1 MDRNRQPLDMYD
13 TMPEEQRA
21 YYMNYGKNFNEKMC
35 RFAVSM
41 MRDRK
46 GNRVEMMKKEDLE
59 KKLKE
64 NNIEVENDVMY
75 NGVYVMAMVKA
86 DFMGSSIED
95 EKHALLYVKDYIDDP
110 DAAYGQVFTRFYASC
125 VNAGIPIDWSEMM

>member
-1 MDRNRQPLDMYD
+1 MYD

-21 YYMNYGKNFNEKMC
+21 YYMNFGKHFNEKMC
-35 RFAVSM
+35 RFAVGM

-46 GNRVEMMKKEDLE
+46 GNKIEMTKKDDLE
-59 KKLKE
+59 RKLKE
-64 NNIEVENDVMY
+64 NGISIENNVMY
-75 NGVYVMAMVKA
+75 DGSYVFSMCMS

-110 DAAYGQVFTRFYASC
+110 DAADGQVFTRFYASC
-125 VNAGIPIDWSEMM
+125 VNAGIPIDWSEML

>member
-1 MDRNRQPLDMYD
+1 MYD

-110 DAAYGQVFTRFYASC
+110 DAADGQVFTRFYASC
-125 VNAGIPIDWSEMM
+125 VNAGIPIDWSEML

>member
-1 MDRNRQPLDMYD
+1 MERNRQPLDMYD

-21 YYMNYGKNFNEKMC
+21 YYMNYGKHFNEKMC
-35 RFAVSM
+35 RFAVGM

-46 GNRVEMMKKEDLE
+46 GNKVEMTKKDDLE
-59 KKLKE
+59 RKLKE
-64 NNIEVENDVMY
+64 NGISIENNVMY
-75 NGVYVMAMVKA
+75 DGSYVFSMCMS

-110 DAAYGQVFTRFYASC
+110 DAADGQVFTRFYASC
-125 VNAGIPIDWSEMM
+125 VNAGIPIDWSEML

>member
-1 MDRNRQPLDMYD
+1 MYD

-35 RFAVSM
+35 RFAVGM

-46 GNRVEMMKKEDLE
+46 GNKVEMMKKEDLE
-59 KKLKE
+59 RKLKE
-64 NNIEVENDVMY
+64 NGINVENDIMY
-75 NGVYVMAMVKA
+75 NGVYTIAMVHA

-110 DAAYGQVFTRFYASC
+110 DAADGQVFTRFYASC
-125 VNAGIPIDWSEMM
+125 VNAGIPIDWSEML

>member
-1 MDRNRQPLDMYD
+1 MERNRQPLDIYD

-35 RFAVSM
+35 RFAVSK

-46 GNRVEMMKKEDLE
+46 GNKVEMMKKEDLE

-64 NNIEVENDVMY
+64 NGINIENDVMY
-75 NGVYVMAMVKA
+75 NGVYTMAMVNA

-95 EKHALLYVKDYIDDP
+95 ERHALLYVKDYIDDH
-110 DAAYGQVFTRFYASC
+110 DAADGQVFTRFYASC
-125 VNAGIPIDWSEMM
+125 VNAGIPIDWSEML

>member
-1 MDRNRQPLDMYD
+1 MI
-13 TMPEEQRA
+13 PEEQRA
-21 YYMNYGKNFNEKMC
+21 YLMNYGKNFNEKMC

-46 GNRVEMMKKEDLE
+46 GNKVEMVKKDDLA

-64 NNIEVENDVMY
+64 NNIEIENDVMY
-75 NGVYVMAMVKA
+75 NGVYVFAMCMA

-95 EKHALLYVKDYIDDP
+95 EKHLCLYVKDYIDDP
-110 DAAYGQVFTRFYASC
+110 DAADGQVFTRFYASC
-125 VNAGIPIDWSEMM
+125 VNAGIPIDWAEMI

>member
-1 MDRNRQPLDMYD
+1 MTKNRIPLDSYD
-13 TMPEEQRA
+13 MIPEEQRQ
-21 YYMNYGKNFNEKMC
+21 YFMNYGKNFNEKMC

-46 GNRVEMMKKEDLE
+46 GGKVEMVKKDDLE

-64 NNIEVENDVMY
+64 NKIEIENDVMY
-75 NGVYVMAMVKA
+75 NGVYVFAMCMA

-110 DAAYGQVFTRFYASC
+110 DAADGQVFNRFFADC
-125 VNAGIPIDWSEMM
+125 VNAGIPIDWAEMI

>member
-1 MDRNRQPLDMYD
+1 MERNRQPLDIYD

-35 RFAVSM
+35 RFAVGM

-46 GNRVEMMKKEDLE
+46 GNKVEMPKKEDLE
-59 KKLKE
+59 RKLKE
-64 NNIEVENDVMY
+64 NGITVENDIMY
-75 NGVYVMAMVKA
+75 NGVYTLAMVQS

-110 DAAYGQVFTRFYASC
+110 DAADGQVFTRFYASC
-125 VNAGIPIDWSEMM
+125 VNAGIPIDWSEML

>member
-1 MDRNRQPLDMYD
+1 MI
-13 TMPEEQRA
+13 PEEQRA
-21 YYMNYGKNFNEKMC
+21 YFMNYGKHFNEKMC

-46 GNRVEMMKKEDLE
+46 GNKVGMMKKDDLE

-64 NNIEVENDVMY
+64 NNIEIENDVMHDA
-75 NGVYVMAMVKA
+75 VYAMSMVLA

-95 EKHALLYVKDYIDDP
+95 EKHALLYVKDLLDDT
-110 DAAYGQVFTRFYASC
+110 DAADGQVFNRFFADC
-125 VNAGIPIDWSEMM
+125 VNAGIPIEWSEMI

>member
-1 MDRNRQPLDMYD
+1 MTKNRIPLDSYD
-13 TMPEEQRA
+13 VIPEEQRQ
-21 YYMNYGKNFNEKMC
+21 YFMNYGKNFNEKMC

-46 GNRVEMMKKEDLE
+46 GNKVEMVKKEDFE
-59 KKLKE
+59 KKLKD
-64 NNIEVENDVMY
+64 NKIEIENDIMY
-75 NGVYVMAMVKA
+75 NGVYVFAMCMA

-110 DAAYGQVFTRFYASC
+110 DAADGQTFTRFYASC
-125 VNAGIPIDWSEMM
+125 VNAGIPIDWSEMI

>member
-1 MDRNRQPLDMYD
+1 MERNRQPLDIYD

-21 YYMNYGKNFNEKMC
+21 YYMNYGKHFNEKMC
-35 RFAVSM
+35 RFAVGM

-46 GNRVEMMKKEDLE
+46 GNKVEMTKKDDLE
-59 KKLKE
+59 RKLKE
-64 NNIEVENDVMY
+64 NGISIENNVMY
-75 NGVYVMAMVKA
+75 DGSYVFSMCMS

-110 DAAYGQVFTRFYASC
+110 DAADGQVFTRFYASC
-125 VNAGIPIDWSEMM
+125 VNAGIPIDWSEML

>member
-1 MDRNRQPLDMYD
+1 MTKNRIPLDSYEMI
-13 TMPEEQRA
+13 PEEQRA
-21 YYMNYGKNFNEKMC
+21 YLMNYGKNFNEKMC

-46 GNRVEMMKKEDLE
+46 GNKVDMVKKDELE

-64 NNIEVENDVMY
+64 NNIEIENDVMY
-75 NGVYVMAMVKA
+75 NGVYVFAMCMA
-86 DFMGSSIED
+86 DFMGGSIED

-110 DAAYGQVFTRFYASC
+110 DAADGQVFNRFFADC
-125 VNAGIPIDWSEMM
+125 VNAGIPIDWAEMI

>member
-1 MDRNRQPLDMYD
+1 MYD

-46 GNRVEMMKKEDLE
+46 GNRVEIMKKEDLE

-110 DAAYGQVFTRFYASC
+110 DAADGQVFTRFYASC
-125 VNAGIPIDWSEMM
+125 VNAGIPIDWSEML

>member
-1 MDRNRQPLDMYD
+1 MI
-13 TMPEEQRA
+13 PEEQRA
-21 YYMNYGKNFNEKMC
+21 YLMNYGKNFNEKMC

-46 GNRVEMMKKEDLE
+46 GNKVEMVKKDDLE

-64 NNIEVENDVMY
+64 NKIEIENDVMY
-75 NGVYVMAMVKA
+75 NGVYVYAMCMA

-95 EKHALLYVKDYIDDP
+95 EKHALLYVKDYIDDT
-110 DAAYGQVFTRFYASC
+110 DAADGQVFNRFFADC
-125 VNAGIPIDWSEMM
+125 VNAGIPIDWAEMI

>member
-110 DAAYGQVFTRFYASC
+110 DAADGQVFTRFYASC

>member
-1 MDRNRQPLDMYD
+1 MYD

-21 YYMNYGKNFNEKMC
+21 YYMNFGKHFNEKMC
-35 RFAVSM
+35 RFAVGM

-46 GNRVEMMKKEDLE
+46 GNKVEMVKKDDLE

-64 NNIEVENDVMY
+64 NKIEIENDVMY
-75 NGVYVMAMVKA
+75 NGVYVYAMCMA

-110 DAAYGQVFTRFYASC
+110 DAADGQTFTRFYASC
-125 VNAGIPIDWSEMM
+125 VNAGIPIDWAEMI

>member
-1 MDRNRQPLDMYD
+1 MTKNRIPLDSYEMI
-13 TMPEEQRA
+13 PEEQRA
-21 YYMNYGKNFNEKMC
+21 YFMNYGKHFNEKMC

-46 GNRVEMMKKEDLE
+46 GNKVGMMKKDDLE

-64 NNIEVENDVMY
+64 NNIEIENDVMHDA
-75 NGVYVMAMVKA
+75 VYAMSMVLA

-95 EKHALLYVKDYIDDP
+95 EKHALLYVKDLLDDP
-110 DAAYGQVFTRFYASC
+110 DAADGQVFNRFFADC
-125 VNAGIPIDWSEMM
+125 VNAGIPIEWSEMI

>member
-1 MDRNRQPLDMYD
+1 MERNRQPLDIYD

-35 RFAVSM
+35 RFAVSK

-46 GNRVEMMKKEDLE
+46 GNKVEMMKKEDLAR
-59 KKLKE
+59 KLKE
-64 NNIEVENDVMY
+64 NGINIENDIMY
-75 NGVYVMAMVKA
+75 NGVYTMAMVYA

-110 DAAYGQVFTRFYASC
+110 DAADGQVFTRFYASC
-125 VNAGIPIDWSEMM
+125 VNAGIPIDWAEML

>member
-1 MDRNRQPLDMYD
+1 MERNRQPLDMYD

-41 MRDRK
+41 MRDKK

-110 DAAYGQVFTRFYASC
+110 DAADGQVFTRFYASC
-125 VNAGIPIDWSEMM
+125 VNAGIPIDWSEML

>member
-1 MDRNRQPLDMYD
+1 MERNRQPLDIYD

-35 RFAVSM
+35 RFAVSK

-46 GNRVEMMKKEDLE
+46 GNKVEMMKKEDLE

-64 NNIEVENDVMY
+64 NGINIENDVMY
-75 NGVYVMAMVKA
+75 NGVYTMAMVNA

-110 DAAYGQVFTRFYASC
+110 DAADGQVFTRFYASC
-125 VNAGIPIDWSEMM
+125 VNAGIPIDWSEML

>member
-1 MDRNRQPLDMYD
+1 MTKNRIPLDSYEMI
-13 TMPEEQRA
+13 PEEQRA
-21 YYMNYGKNFNEKMC
+21 YLMNYGKNFNEKMC

-46 GNRVEMMKKEDLE
+46 GNKVEMVKKDDLE

-64 NNIEVENDVMY
+64 DKIEIENDVMY
-75 NGVYVMAMVKA
+75 NGVYVFAMCMA

-110 DAAYGQVFTRFYASC
+110 DAADGQVFNRFFADC
-125 VNAGIPIDWSEMM
+125 VNAGIPIDWAEMI

>member
-1 MDRNRQPLDMYD
+1 MTKNRIPLDSYEMI
-13 TMPEEQRA
+13 PEEQRA
-21 YYMNYGKNFNEKMC
+21 YFMNYGKNFNEKMC

-46 GNRVEMMKKEDLE
+46 GNKVEMVKKDDLE

-64 NNIEVENDVMY
+64 NHIEIENDVMY
-75 NGVYVMAMVKA
+75 NGVYVYAMCMA

-110 DAAYGQVFTRFYASC
+110 DAADGQVFNRFFADC
-125 VNAGIPIDWSEMM
+125 VNAGIPIDWSEML

>member
-1 MDRNRQPLDMYD
+1 MERNRQPLDMYD

-21 YYMNYGKNFNEKMC
+21 YYMNFGKHFNEKMC
-35 RFAVSM
+35 RFAVGM

-46 GNRVEMMKKEDLE
+46 GNKIEMTKKDDLE
-59 KKLKE
+59 RKLKE
-64 NNIEVENDVMY
+64 NGISIENNVMY
-75 NGVYVMAMVKA
+75 DGSYVFSMCMS

-110 DAAYGQVFTRFYASC
+110 DAADGQVFTRFYASC
-125 VNAGIPIDWSEMM
+125 VNAGIPIDWSEML

>member
-1 MDRNRQPLDMYD
+1 MERNRQPLDMYD

-41 MRDRK
+41 MRDRN

-110 DAAYGQVFTRFYASC
+110 DAADGQVFTRFYASC
-125 VNAGIPIDWSEMM
+125 VNAGIPIDWPEML

>member
-1 MDRNRQPLDMYD
+1 MERKRQPLDMYD
-13 TMPEEQRA
+13 TIPEEQRA

-46 GNRVEMMKKEDLE
+46 GNKVEMMKKEDLE
-59 KKLKE
+59 RKLKE
-64 NNIEVENDVMY
+64 NGIAVENDIMY
-75 NGVYVMAMVKA
+75 NGVYTAAMVQA

-110 DAAYGQVFTRFYASC
+110 DAADGQVFTRFYASC
-125 VNAGIPIDWSEMM
+125 VNAGIPIDWSEML

>member
-1 MDRNRQPLDMYD
+1 MYD
-13 TMPEEQRA
+13 TIPEEQRA
-21 YYMNYGKNFNEKMC
+21 YYMNYGKHFNEKMC

-46 GNRVEMMKKEDLE
+46 GNKVEMTKKDDLE
-59 KKLKE
+59 RKLKD
-64 NNIEVENDVMY
+64 NNITIENDIMY
-75 NGVYVMAMVKA
+75 DGSYVFSMCLS

-110 DAAYGQVFTRFYASC
+110 DAADGQVFTRFYASC
-125 VNAGIPIDWSEMM
+125 VNAGIPIDWSEML

>member
-1 MDRNRQPLDMYD
+1 MERNRQPLDMYD

-21 YYMNYGKNFNEKMC
+21 YYMNYGKHFNEKMC
-35 RFAVSM
+35 RFAVGM

-46 GNRVEMMKKEDLE
+46 GNKVEMTKKDDME

-64 NNIEVENDVMY
+64 NGIVLENDVMY
-75 NGVYVMAMVKA
+75 DSAYVFSMVKA

-95 EKHALLYVKDYIDDP
+95 EKHALMYVKDYIDDP
-110 DAAYGQVFTRFYASC
+110 DAADGQVFTRFYASC
-125 VNAGIPIDWSEMM
+125 VNAGIPIDWSEML